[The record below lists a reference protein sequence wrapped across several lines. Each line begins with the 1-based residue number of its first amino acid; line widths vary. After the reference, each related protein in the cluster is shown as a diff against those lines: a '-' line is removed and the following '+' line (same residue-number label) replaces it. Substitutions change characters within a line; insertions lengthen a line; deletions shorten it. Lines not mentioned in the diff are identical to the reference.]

1 MKQKPFDKFLSFQ
14 FNNRKSKTCTEPRRS
29 IENLQPDPPEA
40 DPPCIVAGADPP
52 QAEKW
57 LGLVAIA
64 VTFVMCVA
72 VADAQL
78 TKEPRIGVLGAPEE
92 PRFSEIVG
100 GLKKGLG
107 DLGYSLKTGQI
118 LEVKVARADESAAK
132 SIVEDLL
139 RQRAQVLFLIGSRL
153 LKPAREASADAPIV
167 FITPGD
173 PVAAGL
179 VSSLARPGRNM
190 TGMTFEYP
198 ELSGKRLEL
207 VKEIVPRAQR
217 VLVIYDP
224 RDPSPMQGLAAA
236 REAAPKLRVTL
247 VERQAKSR
255 EEITKALEA
264 LGRADALLAIPGG
277 FPSGHYEEMI
287 RAAGA
292 KRRATMFN
300 ARTGST
306 MGALAS
312 YGANDADIA
321 RQAARLVDKILNG
334 ANAGELPV
342 ERPTKLEFVI
352 NLKTAKEIGLTIPP
366 NVLVR
371 ADKVIK

>member
-1 MKQKPFDKFLSFQ
+1 M
-14 FNNRKSKTCTEPRRS
+14 
-29 IENLQPDPPEA
+29 
-40 DPPCIVAGADPP
+40 
-52 QAEKW
+52 
-57 LGLVAIA
+57 
-64 VTFVMCVA
+64 
-72 VADAQL
+72 ADAQR

-92 PRFSEIVG
+92 PRFAEIVG

-107 DLGYSLKTGQI
+107 ELGYSLKTTQI

-132 SIVEDLL
+132 SIVENLL
-139 RQRAQVLFLIGSRL
+139 RQGAQVLFLIGSRL

-236 REAAPKLRVTL
+236 REAAPILRVTL

-306 MGALAS
+306 MSALAS
-312 YGANDADIA
+312 YGANDVDIA
-321 RQAARLVDKILNG
+321 RQAARLVDKILKG
-334 ANAGELPV
+334 ANAGEIPI

-352 NLKTAKEIGLTIPP
+352 NLKTAKQIGLTVPP

-371 ADKVIK
+371 ADKVIR